1 MRERLQGCFCY
12 SMVSWQCFSRLR
24 SVASFVLLLAP
35 ALATSGCT
43 EVIEWFGNER
53 HVTGPYSDV
62 SDQDYCNRVA
72 LASLHAEAEL
82 STDIG
87 GEFESDHVG
96 QGPNTMQR
104 NVGAYREQRR
114 YQLILSECLRLRAES
129 RGRASS
135 GDN

>member
-1 MRERLQGCFCY
+1 
-12 SMVSWQCFSRLR
+12 MVSRQHSKRFRGAAS
-24 SVASFVLLLAP
+24 SVVLLSLA
-35 ALATSGCT
+35 LSTSGCA

-104 NVGAYREQRR
+104 NVGAYAEQQRYRR
-114 YQLILSECLRLRAES
+114 ILSECLRLRAES
-129 RGRASS
+129 RGRAGS

>member
-1 MRERLQGCFCY
+1 
-12 SMVSWQCFSRLR
+12 MVPRQHFRRSR
-24 SVASFVLLLAP
+24 SVASSVLLLAL
-35 ALATSGCT
+35 ALAMTGCA

-72 LASLHAEAEL
+72 IASLHADAEL

-104 NVGAYREQRR
+104 NVGAYREQQRYRR
-114 YQLILSECLRLRAES
+114 ILSECLRLRAES
-129 RGRASS
+129 RGRAGS

>member
-1 MRERLQGCFCY
+1 
-12 SMVSWQCFSRLR
+12 MVSRLHSKWFR
-24 SVASFVLLLAP
+24 GAALSALSLLP
-35 ALATSGCT
+35 ALATSGCA

-72 LASLHAEAEL
+72 LASLHAESEL

-87 GEFESDHVG
+87 GEFESGHVG
-96 QGPNTMQR
+96 QGPNTMER
-104 NVGAYREQRR
+104 NVGAYAEQQRYRR
-114 YQLILSECLRLRAES
+114 ILSECLRLRAES
-129 RGRASS
+129 RGRAGA